1 MLNHVMKAAGVATI
15 ALSAAACGD
24 SAPSGPSDPPSVST
38 TTTTTTSPPT
48 SSTTTSSSTTSA
60 PATQVVRE
68 ASFESANGYTTQG
81 SARILSSGGRY
92 TLELGSDFRSS
103 QSPALD
109 VRLCNDTNCR
119 GASLELGALR
129 SFSGAQSYDLPNDGG
144 AYSLVVIY
152 CRAVQ
157 LAFGFGNLR

>member
-1 MLNHVMKAAGVATI
+1 MLNRVMKAAAVATI
-15 ALSAAACGD
+15 ALLAVACGD
-24 SAPSGPSDPPSVST
+24 SPPPGPSGPSSVA
-38 TTTTTTSPPT
+38 TTTTTSPPA
-48 SSTTTSSSTTSA
+48 SSTTTTTTTTSA
-60 PATQVVRE
+60 PATQVVRQ
-68 ASFESANGYTTQG
+68 ASFQSANGYTTQG
-81 SARILSSGGRY
+81 SARILESGGRY

-119 GASLELGALR
+119 GASLELGALG

>member
-1 MLNHVMKAAGVATI
+1 MLNRVMKAGGVATI
-15 ALSAAACGD
+15 ALWAVACGD
-24 SAPSGPSDPPSVST
+24 SAPSGPSGPPSVA
-38 TTTTTTSPPT
+38 TTTTTSPPA
-48 SSTTTSSSTTSA
+48 SSTTTSSATTSA
-60 PATQVVRE
+60 PATQVVRQ
-68 ASFESANGYTTQG
+68 ASFQSANGYTTQG
-81 SARILSSGGRY
+81 SARILQSGGRY

-119 GASLELGALR
+119 GAGLELGALR
-129 SFSGAQSYDLPNDGG
+129 SFSGAQSYDLPNDGS

>member
-1 MLNHVMKAAGVATI
+1 MLDRVMKAGGVATI
-15 ALSAAACGD
+15 AFWAVACGD
-24 SAPSGPSDPPSVST
+24 SAPSGPSGPPSVA
-38 TTTTTTSPPT
+38 TTTTTSPPA
-48 SSTTTSSSTTSA
+48 SSTTTSSATTSA
-60 PATQVVRE
+60 PATQVVRQ
-68 ASFESANGYTTQG
+68 ASFQSANGYTTQG
-81 SARILSSGGRY
+81 SARILQSGGRY

-119 GASLELGALR
+119 GAGLELGALR
-129 SFSGAQSYDLPNDGG
+129 SFSGAQSYDLPNDGS

>member
-1 MLNHVMKAAGVATI
+1 MHRVMKAVGALMI
-15 ALSAAACGD
+15 ALGAVACGD
-24 SAPSGPSDPPSVST
+24 SPPSGPSGPPSVST
-38 TTTTTTSPPT
+38 TTTTTTSPPA
-48 SSTTTSSSTTSA
+48 SSTTTSSTTTSA

-68 ASFESANGYTTQG
+68 ASFQSANGYTTQG

-119 GASLELGALR
+119 GGSLELSALQ
-129 SFSGAQSYDLPNDGG
+129 SFSGAQSYDLPNDGS

>member
-1 MLNHVMKAAGVATI
+1 MKTAGIASI
-15 ALSAAACGD
+15 ALWAIACGD
-24 SAPSGPSDPPSVST
+24 SPHSGPSGAPSAST
-38 TTTTTTSPPT
+38 TTTTTSAPAAST
-48 SSTTTSSSTTSA
+48 STTTTTTSA
-60 PATQVVRE
+60 LATQVVRQ
-68 ASFESANGYTTQG
+68 ASFQSANGYTTQG
-81 SARILSSGGRY
+81 SARILESGGRY

-119 GASLELGALR
+119 GAGLELGALR